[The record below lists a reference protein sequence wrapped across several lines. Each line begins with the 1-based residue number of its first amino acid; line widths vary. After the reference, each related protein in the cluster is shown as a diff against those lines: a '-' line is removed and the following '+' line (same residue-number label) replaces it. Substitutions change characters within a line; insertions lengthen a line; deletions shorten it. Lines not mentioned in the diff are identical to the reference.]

1 MVEDE
6 VSGRDD
12 DPSPGDLP
20 VDEVDEASKESF
32 PASDAPAWTSDMVG
46 PPAHETR
53 PAGPVDR
60 ADEASEERSAGS
72 DKPGWKPLT
81 DGPSDDEPPAADV
94 KGEPLNR

>member
-12 DPSPGDLP
+12 DPVPGERP
-20 VDEVDEASKESF
+20 FDEVDEASKESF

-60 ADEASEERSAGS
+60 ADQASEERSAGS
-72 DKPGWKPLT
+72 DKPRSRPLT
-81 DGPSDDEPPAADV
+81 DGPSDVEPPAADA
-94 KGEPLNR
+94 KGETPNR

>member
-1 MVEDE
+1 MGEDE
-6 VSGRDD
+6 VSGRED
-12 DPSPGDLP
+12 DPVPGEVP

-60 ADEASEERSAGS
+60 ADAASEERSPGS
-72 DKPGWKPLT
+72 DNSQWTPLP

-94 KGEPLNR
+94 KREPPNR

>member
-12 DPSPGDLP
+12 DPVPGDP
-20 VDEVDEASKESF
+20 PFDDVDEASKESF

-53 PAGPVDR
+53 PAGPADR
-60 ADEASEERSAGS
+60 ADQASTERSAGS
-72 DKPGWKPLT
+72 DKPAGRPLP
-81 DGPSDDEPPAADV
+81 DGPSDDD
-94 KGEPLNR
+94 EPLVTDELDEAG